1 MLAEKEVAAPVPS
14 ADTDPIFVAIE
25 MSRSKWVVGAHVPAS
40 DKVGIYTLDWGDTA
54 ALLTLIDR
62 LRSRAAAGTGM
73 ADVPV
78 LCCYEAGYEG
88 FWLYRLVTAA
98 GHRVLV
104 IDPTSLL
111 VNRRAKRA
119 KTDRLDAKA
128 MIRALMAYNRGED
141 QVLRAVH
148 IPSVGQEDQRRLMR
162 ERRRLIQE
170 RTAHTNRIKG
180 LLMTQG
186 IAGFDPRS
194 RDAEQ
199 QLEALATGDARP
211 LGPRLRDELRREIV
225 RLRIVMEQLDAVDA
239 ERDAVVLAERLAP
252 SSADSDRADVDGP
265 MIAALTRIKGVG
277 PNDASMLVREAFWRK
292 FTNRREIAAWS
303 GFAPTPWASGATSR
317 DQGITKAGPSSFRAH
332 MLQIAWRW
340 LYWQPQSRLS
350 EWFKA
355 RTSGATGRLRRV
367 MIVALAR
374 KLLIALWRYATTG
387 LVPTGTVI
395 A

>member
-1 MLAEKEVAAPVPS
+1 MLPEKEVVTSVPS

-25 MSRSKWVVGAHVPAS
+25 MSRSKWVVGTHLPGS
-40 DKVGIYTLDWGDTA
+40 DKVGIHVAPWGDVA

-62 LRSRAAAGTGM
+62 LRSRAAATLGTV
-73 ADVPV
+73 DVPI

-88 FWLYRLVTAA
+88 FWLYRRLTAE

-104 IDPTSLL
+104 IDPASLL

-141 QVLRAVH
+141 QVLSAVH
-148 IPSVGQEDQRRLMR
+148 VPSVEQEDERRLTR
-162 ERRRLIQE
+162 ERQRLVQE
-170 RTAHTNRIKG
+170 RLAHANRIRG

-186 IAGFDPRS
+186 IVGFVPHGPDVER
-194 RDAEQ
+194 RLHE
-199 QLEALATGDARP
+199 LITGDGRA
-211 LGPRLRDELRREIV
+211 LGARLREEIQREIV
-225 RLRIVMEQLDAVDA
+225 RLRLVTEQLEAVNA
-239 ERDAVVLAERLAP
+239 ERDAVALAKQAEPSPVDTEQTRLDA
-252 SSADSDRADVDGP
+252 S
-265 MIAALTRIKGVG
+265 MIASLTRIKGIG
-277 PNDASMLVREAFWRK
+277 PNDASVLVREAFWRN
-292 FTNRREIAAWS
+292 FANRRQVAAWS
-303 GFAPTPWASGATSR
+303 GFAPTPWASGKVSR
-317 DQGITKAGPSSFRAH
+317 DQGIGKSGPAAFRSN

-340 LYWQPQSRLS
+340 LRWQPNSQLS
-350 EWFKA
+350 QWFNE
-355 RTSGATGRLRRV
+355 RTSGAIGRMRRI

-387 LVPTGTVI
+387 LVPTGAVV